1 MVSQTKTLESLKLK
15 RGKARFQDTAMT
27 LNQVNNFNAF
37 TSFSIVIA
45 CKDLCG
51 SHCDTAETKESE
63 MEIPSRLSGYKSDW
77 SMRMQV
83 QTPRLVGYGS
93 GVDVSCGVGLRSS

>member
-51 SHCDTAETKESE
+51 AAQCLGSLAFLEKTLP
-63 MEIPSRLSGYKSDW
+63 PSKA
-77 SMRMQV
+77 
-83 QTPRLVGYGS
+83 VGFL
-93 GVDVSCGVGLRSS
+93 DVIAYAP